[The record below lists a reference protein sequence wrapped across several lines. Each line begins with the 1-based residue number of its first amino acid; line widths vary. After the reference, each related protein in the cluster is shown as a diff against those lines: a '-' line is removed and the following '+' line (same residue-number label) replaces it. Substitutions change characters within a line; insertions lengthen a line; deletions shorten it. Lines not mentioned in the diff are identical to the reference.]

1 MFPEPRLSAVHARY
15 RAHKAT
21 TPRGRRVALPAWT
34 GRRRGRGPFQVVL
47 FRLALLARMALRAD
61 LTHPQ
66 LSQHLID
73 LAGEVTGQVGTRVL
87 VRHRGHVDQQP
98 GITPAQLHLRG
109 IEQAEQEVPE
119 NLIDRK
125 HAQPPRMF
133 TGILC
138 RPLASLP
145 GAMRLSSAQP
155 GPGPDGGEAP
165 VAAWTWSPLPAIEL
179 GAVSPSGRGWEAA
192 RYRQYDAYLAHK
204 SLGETVI
211 RAVAFLNGISSAM

>member
-21 TPRGRRVALPAWT
+21 TPRGRRVALLAWT

-47 FRLALLARMALRAD
+47 FRLALPAPMALRAD

-66 LSQHLID
+66 LSQHPID
-73 LAGEVTGQVGTRVL
+73 LAGEVTRQVGTRVL

-109 IEQAEQEVPE
+109 IEQAKQDIPE

-125 HAQPPRMF
+125 HTQPPRIL
-133 TGILC
+133 TGVLR
-138 RPLASLP
+138 RPLAS
-145 GAMRLSSAQP
+145 QP
-155 GPGPDGGEAP
+155 GTRRAQQAGPP
-165 VAAWTWSPLPAIEL
+165 
-179 GAVSPSGRGWEAA
+179 R
-192 RYRQYDAYLAHK
+192 
-204 SLGETVI
+204 
-211 RAVAFLNGISSAM
+211 SS